1 MPCCLDALLQAA
13 AQLEVCRLLLSL
25 PVAQQHCPG
34 RRKENLAAATL
45 ADMAVSAL
53 VLEYSSM
60 FAIRAQC
67 SSAQLWA
74 EKGWSLVSNVGVG
87 SVAAA
92 VGAVLRSQWF
102 TCGPRT
108 LQLTNGFYAD
118 CQNCSSRGAITFQSQ
133 ETLLMHNVYRCISIS
148 RTHPGN
154 LQDPSDNLQDPSD
167 NLQDA
172 SDNLQDP
179 PDNL

>member
-1 MPCCLDALLQAA
+1 MPCCLDALLPW
-13 AQLEVCRLLLSL
+13 C
-25 PVAQQHCPG
+25 
-34 RRKENLAAATL
+34 LAAGRCSTGSVPASPVPSCRTATL
-45 ADMAVSAL
+45 PRAQERKSCSCNLGGYGSAL
-53 VLEYSSM
+53 VLEYSNM

-154 LQDPSDNLQDPSD
+154 LQDPSDNLQDP
-167 NLQDA
+167 
-172 SDNLQDP
+172 

>member
-1 MPCCLDALLQAA
+1 MPASP
-13 AQLEVCRLLLSL
+13 VPSCRT
-25 PVAQQHCPG
+25 
-34 RRKENLAAATL
+34 ATL
-45 ADMAVSAL
+45 P
-53 VLEYSSM
+53 
-60 FAIRAQC
+60 RAQERKSC
-67 SSAQLWA
+67 SCNLGGYGSECPCARVFQHVCDTSTVQQCAQLWA

-102 TCGPRT
+102 RCGPRT

-154 LQDPSDNLQDPSD
+154 LQNPSDNLQDPSD
-167 NLQDA
+167 NLQNP
-172 SDNLQDP
+172 SDNLQD
-179 PDNL
+179 L

>member
-1 MPCCLDALLQAA
+1 MPCCLAA
-13 AQLEVCRLLLSL
+13 GRCSTGSVPASPVPSCRT
-25 PVAQQHCPG
+25 
-34 RRKENLAAATL
+34 ATL
-45 ADMAVSAL
+45 P
-53 VLEYSSM
+53 
-60 FAIRAQC
+60 RAQERKSC
-67 SSAQLWA
+67 SCNLGGYGSECPCARVFRHVCDTSTVQQCAQLWA

-102 TCGPRT
+102 RCGPRT

-154 LQDPSDNLQDPSD
+154 LQDPSDNLQD
-167 NLQDA
+167 A
-172 SDNLQDP
+172 SDNL
-179 PDNL
+179 